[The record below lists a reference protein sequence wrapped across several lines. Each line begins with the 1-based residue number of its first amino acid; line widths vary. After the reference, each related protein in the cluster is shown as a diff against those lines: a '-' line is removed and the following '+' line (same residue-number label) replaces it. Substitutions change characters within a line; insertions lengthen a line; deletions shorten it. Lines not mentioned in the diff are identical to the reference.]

1 MEKQIRNLIYFLII
15 LFLMGSCA
23 GNKETKMII
32 FNENHKN
39 IFESV
44 FLYKNYNIEIIDNGN
59 FWIIKNISE
68 EALLELI
75 GVARLKLDVIASN
88 IANVNTENYVRKYV
102 KITVENGVEIVN
114 DTENVVI
121 TRETVDMI
129 EIQRLFESSIEYLM
143 KINENIILM

>member
-1 MEKQIRNLIYFLII
+1 MKKLIRNLIYFLII

-39 IFESV
+39 IFENV
-44 FLYKNYNIEIIDNGN
+44 ILYKNYNMEIIDNGN

-75 GVARLKLDVIASN
+75 GIARLKLDVIANN
-88 IANVNTENYVRKYV
+88 IANINTENYLRKYV
-102 KITVENGVEIVN
+102 KITVENGVEVVD
-114 DTENVVI
+114 DTENVDL
-121 TRETVDMI
+121 TRETIDMI
-129 EIQRLFESSIEYLM
+129 EIQRLFEASVEYLM
-143 KINENIILM
+143 KINENIIIM